1 MVFLAR
7 ALRRDQVEGHAFAI
21 PSSSDH
27 ALQVEVLNGSGR
39 TGLARLGAR
48 HLRRQAMD
56 VVLFGNAVGE
66 RVDSTRVI
74 LRRGAR
80 DAAERVRGALGVGR
94 IEVATDTLRRVDV
107 TVLLGPDFQPDLAQ
121 RP

>member
-48 HLRRQAMD
+48 HLRRQGMD

-74 LRRGAR
+74 LRRGR
-80 DAAERVRGALGVGR
+80 PPAAERVRGARGVGP
-94 IEVATDTLRRVDV
+94 IAGGTETQRRVVV